1 MEIQILPKDFG
12 GTEFLAEP
20 YRLHLGGQNSQGVDR
35 LTFHLPDRWKQL
47 DVTLHIRHCDGS
59 LSTPIPLDNAASVP
73 VGRSFTGWES
83 GQWMLCAT
91 DGSGYTAFTRPGRYD
106 VYAVLP
112 TDGNADEP
120 EPSAYEAFVAQVLA
134 NAKAAA
140 ASCTKAENAANRAE
154 NAAGQLSGILTD
166 PLQNI
171 VLRPY
176 SALSGP
182 DALTATGATLTRL
195 GSSVSLT
202 GNISTYASWSL
213 PSGLTADD
221 AFRISG
227 SCTALSGG
235 MKVILNA
242 FTKSDPAETEYYPL
256 LNLTANTDFNFL
268 LDLGWYAANTNIDL
282 TKPMDIRFL
291 FTSASSSAT
300 LKQPTLSKRLC
311 SCSFINENGSTLG
324 EVLQAIEKEIKKHH
338 PGNS

>member
-1 MEIQILPKDFG
+1 MEIQILPKEFG

-20 YRLHLGGQNSQGVDR
+20 HRLHLGGQNSQGVDR

-47 DVTLHIRHCDGS
+47 AVTLHIRHSDGS
-59 LSTPIPLDNAASVP
+59 VSTPIPLDNAASVP

-120 EPSAYEAFVAQVLA
+120 ESSVYEAFVAQVLT

-154 NAAGQLSGILTD
+154 NAAGQLSGILND
-166 PLQNI
+166 PLQNLI
-171 VLRPY
+171 LKPY
-176 SALSGP
+176 AQLSGA

-202 GNISTYASWSL
+202 GSISTYASWSL

-235 MKVILNA
+235 MKVLLNA
-242 FTKSDPAETEYYPL
+242 FTKSDPTETEYYPL

-268 LDLGWYAANTNIDL
+268 LDLGWYAANTDIDL

-291 FTSASSSAT
+291 FTSVSSSAT
-300 LKQPTLSKRLC
+300 LKQPILSKRLC
-311 SCSFINENGSTLG
+311 GCSFLDENGSTLG
-324 EVLQAIEKEIKKHH
+324 EVLQAIEAEMKKHH
-338 PGNS
+338 P